1 MIPKLGH
8 AAGTGLVGTGVFVRL
23 FYPNVEHFKRQYL
36 GSIPIACEARD
47 TVPYPEP
54 VRLGILIHIS
64 SIFQKVRLEVQ
75 FNNNFL
81 ILFFHPT
88 NNLSVKQ
95 GLPGLNQY

>member
-8 AAGTGLVGTGVFVRL
+8 AAGTGMVGTGFFVRL

-75 FNNNFL
+75 FNNIFL
-81 ILFFHPT
+81 ILFFNPI

-95 GLPGLNQY
+95 GRVFLG

>member
-1 MIPKLGH
+1 MQQALAWLGLEFLSDFF
-8 AAGTGLVGTGVFVRL
+8 TQM
-23 FYPNVEHFKRQYL
+23 HFKRQYL
-36 GSIPIACEARD
+36 RSIPIACEARD

-54 VRLGILIHIS
+54 VMLGILIHIS

-81 ILFFHPT
+81 ILFFHPI

-95 GLPGLNQY
+95 IRVFLG